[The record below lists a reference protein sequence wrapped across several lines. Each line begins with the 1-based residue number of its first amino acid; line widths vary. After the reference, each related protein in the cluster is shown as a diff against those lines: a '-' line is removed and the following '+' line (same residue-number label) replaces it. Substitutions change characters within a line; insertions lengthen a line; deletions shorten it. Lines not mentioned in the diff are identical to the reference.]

1 MKIILLAGFAGSG
14 KDTVA
19 SILVN
24 QKGYTRFAFADPIKE
39 EMAAELNQ
47 PLELFHSVEGKK
59 QFVLGK
65 TLREHCISHGEFKRA
80 QDPEYWVKETAKR
93 IVSSGK
99 QNIVISDW
107 RLLPELFGLQKAFPD
122 AQIIPI
128 RIQKAGQYVSS
139 VPDLTE
145 YGLMG
150 FPFSLILQ
158 NRAVSLDELYLEM
171 MSLEA
176 KNVGLW

>member
-39 EMAAELNQ
+39 EMAVELN
-47 PLELFHSVEGKK
+47 LSVDIFHTVEGKRR
-59 QFVLGK
+59 VVNGK
-65 TLREHCISHGEFKRA
+65 TLRQYCIEHGENKRA

-93 IVSSGK
+93 ILASNK
-99 QNIVISDW
+99 EKIVISDW

-128 RIQKAGQYVSS
+128 RIQKAGQYVSA

-150 FPFSLILQ
+150 FPFSLVLY
-158 NRAVSLDELYLEM
+158 NRGVSLEELHLEM